1 MEAPFVV
8 ALASEHRNV
17 EPGAQSLWVSLA
29 VKARGA
35 ALEATRA
42 PLAVALVVDCS
53 GSMKG
58 SPLEHVLSSTAML
71 AELLNEQD
79 QLAVIT
85 FSTQA
90 ALLSG
95 LVNVNGDA
103 RARLRSLLQSVEAH
117 GNTNLQSG
125 MGVAAAVLKEAPEGL
140 RRVMVVMSDGQPN
153 VGLTSAQQLADY
165 TATLGVGVST
175 LGFGLHHD
183 ENVLDA
189 IATAGSGRYAYIPDP
204 ASARVEVARA
214 ALAHGGV
221 VADQLQLSLKLEPG
235 VEVVQLLP
243 NAPLKVGAGGLSF
256 NVGDVFVD
264 QERPFA
270 LELAL
275 KLESENVGRLLSVV
289 VSGRGRNGD
298 RSTATAELCVDVR
311 AGTRVVDA
319 AAQQAILLVQ
329 ADFARVR
336 ARAEADRGSMPGA
349 AALLRAVLV
358 RVEGLAGAAANDGS
372 PLAEL
377 REQLIDEIASYER
390 RSSDLE
396 RTHQRKASVQFK
408 GATQVSSATGVRGI
422 PLGAALV
429 GLGGIS
435 QGLRFEL
442 RGEGVIGRSSLCD
455 APIQHSS
462 LSRAH
467 ARIRF
472 LNGAFVLEDLGSTNG
487 TRVNGAAIT
496 SCQLRFGDLVDVGD
510 ASFRFERS

>member
-1 MEAPFVV
+1 
-8 ALASEHRNV
+8 
-17 EPGAQSLWVSLA
+17 
-29 VKARGA
+29 
-35 ALEATRA
+35 
-42 PLAVALVVDCS
+42 
-53 GSMKG
+53 
-58 SPLEHVLSSTAML
+58 
-71 AELLNEQD
+71 
-79 QLAVIT
+79 
-85 FSTQA
+85 
-90 ALLSG
+90 
-95 LVNVNGDA
+95 
-103 RARLRSLLQSVEAH
+103 
-117 GNTNLQSG
+117 
-125 MGVAAAVLKEAPEGL
+125 
-140 RRVMVVMSDGQPN
+140 
-153 VGLTSAQQLADY
+153 
-165 TATLGVGVST
+165 
-175 LGFGLHHD
+175 
-183 ENVLDA
+183 LDA

-221 VADQLQLSLKLEPG
+221 VADQLQLALKLEPG
-235 VEVVQLLP
+235 VEVVQVLP
-243 NAPLKVGAGGLSF
+243 NVALKVGAGGLSF

-275 KLESENVGRLLSVV
+275 KLESDGAGRVLSVA
-289 VSGRGRNGD
+289 VSGRGRNGE

-311 AGTRVVDA
+311 AGARTVDA

-329 ADFARVR
+329 ADFARSR

-377 REQLIDEIASYER
+377 REQLIDEIANYER

-408 GATQVSSATGVRGI
+408 GATQISSATGVRGL

-429 GLGGIS
+429 GLSGIS

-472 LNGAFVLEDLGSTNG
+472 LNGAYVLEDLGSTNG

-496 SCQLRFGDLVDVGD
+496 SCQLRFGDRVDVGD

>member
-8 ALASEHRNV
+8 ALASEHRNL
-17 EPGAQSLWVSLA
+17 EPGVQTLWVSLA

-42 PLAVALVVDCS
+42 PLAVALVIDCS
-53 GSMKG
+53 GSMQG
-58 SPLEHVLSSTAML
+58 SPLEHVLSSTLML

-85 FSTQA
+85 FSSQA
-90 ALLSG
+90 ELLSG
-95 LVNVNGDA
+95 LLPVNVDA
-103 RARLRSLLQSVEAH
+103 RARLRTLLQSVEAR

-153 VGLTSAQQLADY
+153 VGLTSAEHLADY
-165 TATLGVGVST
+165 TRTLGLGVST

-221 VADQLQLSLKLEPG
+221 VADQLQLALKLEPG

-275 KLESENVGRLLSVV
+275 KLEAENAGRLLSVV

-298 RSTATAELCVDVR
+298 RSSATAELSVDVR
-311 AGTRVVDA
+311 TGARVVDS
-319 AAQQAILLVQ
+319 AAQQAIILVQ

-336 ARAEADRGSMPGA
+336 ARTEADRGSMPGA

-358 RVEGLAGAAANDGS
+358 RVEGLAGFVADDGS

-377 REQLIDEIASYER
+377 REQLIDEIANYER

-408 GATQVSSATGVRGI
+408 GATQVSSATGVNAK

-455 APIQHSS
+455 APVKHSS

-472 LNGAFVLEDLGSTNG
+472 LNGAYVLEDLGSTNG
-487 TRVNGAAIT
+487 TQVNGAAVT
-496 SCQLRFGDLVDVGD
+496 SSQLRFGDLVNFGD
-510 ASFRFERS
+510 ASFRFERC